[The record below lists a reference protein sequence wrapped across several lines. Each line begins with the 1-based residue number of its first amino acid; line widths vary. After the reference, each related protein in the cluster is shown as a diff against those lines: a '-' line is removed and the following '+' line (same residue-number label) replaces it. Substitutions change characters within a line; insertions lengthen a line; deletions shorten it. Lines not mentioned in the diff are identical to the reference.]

1 MKKISAWKA
10 IPVMLMAVFSA
21 ILLIRFLPAG
31 AAAPGSVL
39 GMATSLTLP
48 LSYEPTMAQIP
59 LSEFVSDD
67 MRIGTSQHLS
77 SPEGRA
83 AMQGSMEQT
92 CSITTTASPVF
103 WDTPPQSGYIALLSG
118 QEVIRPGPEDEV
130 RVIIQLHGDPVA
142 AYKSRLRQAPARLT
156 KVEREQV
163 QAYAEE
169 VQEAHRQA
177 IAEIQ
182 QLGIPFQMRREYGYI
197 FNGLSASIEMQDM
210 KRIEALPQVRAIY
223 PDYQVRALL
232 DDSVPL
238 IGADQVWAMGVT
250 GAGSE
255 AAILDTGIDY
265 THPDLGGCFGSGCK
279 VVAGYDFVNGDSDPW
294 DDHGH
299 GTHCAG
305 IVAANGAVKGVA
317 PDASLHAY
325 KVLDEYGSGWDSD
338 IIAAIERAVDPDGD
352 PVTDDAVDVISMSLG
367 GGGDPD
373 EPLALAVD
381 AAVDEGVVVAVA
393 AGNSG
398 PGYQTVESPGV
409 ARKAFT
415 VGATDKS
422 DNIASFSSR
431 GPVADF
437 YELTKPEI
445 VAPGY
450 YINSTLPGGGYG
462 YKSGTSMATPHI
474 AGCAALIK
482 QLHPTWTPAMIQA
495 NLMNRAKD
503 LDLDI
508 YTQGA
513 GRVQVDDAASV
524 QAVLMPG
531 AVGFG
536 MVDVSQPVWT
546 ETETLQLTNVSD
558 GSVDYSLQASGD
570 LPAGVTTSL
579 DPASVTLGAG
589 ESVDITFQITVDNA
603 LTPYQNQEPGS
614 YEGQVIAQ
622 PTVAAQAGVQGVG
635 NPLVMPFAFIK
646 SPVLEITFD
655 ESPWIVLIYD
665 GEQRRAERYYPPTV
679 STFLLPDGTYDVWVI
694 YGPPDT
700 WVIREG
706 VVVSGEGTSLSI
718 SRSDAMHTLTLD
730 PRDKDGQPISPED
743 RLFAQQ
749 FTHTPSGYWIGITWR
764 GTSVPLTYHLSD
776 VSSDYSWEW
785 RLDTGWNDAYYE
797 FNGRLTGISG
807 DVTYQNAPGDL
818 WHIRHV
824 CHPGPAFSQV
834 RLGFHPPY
842 GGGWRTSAVAEMV
855 LSAPFVQDAYYIPFD
870 PDFYYSDL
878 YLEVRDPSTSDT
890 LINSPFYLIKE
901 GHEVEAYVPYT
912 WEPVLTTTGDELHL
926 GQAPPHWFGEFAN
939 SETTVSPTPKCRTRC
954 IKAVRRQ
961 RAATCRR
968 PVTTGTGWIQWSSL
982 SRPAAP
988 TPWRSRTINT
998 G

>member
-1 MKKISAWKA
+1 MKRISVWKA
-10 IPVMLMAVFSA
+10 IPVMLMALFSA
-21 ILLIRFLPAG
+21 ILLIRFLPAV
-31 AAAPGSVL
+31 AAAPFGVP
-39 GMATSLTLP
+39 G
-48 LSYEPTMAQIP
+48 
-59 LSEFVSDD
+59 
-67 MRIGTSQHLS
+67 MRIGIRQHLPP
-77 SPEGRA
+77 PEGRSA
-83 AMQGSMEQT
+83 TQGSMKQT
-92 CSITTTASPVF
+92 CSITTTASHVF
-103 WDTPPQSGYIALLSG
+103 WDTPPQSGATAIVLG

-130 RVIIQLHGDPVA
+130 RVIIQWHGEPVA
-142 AYKSRLRQAPARLT
+142 AYKSRLRKAPAHLT
-156 KVEREQV
+156 TAEWEQV

-210 KRIEALPQVRAIY
+210 KRIEALPQVRAVY
-223 PDYQVRALL
+223 PDYQVQALL

-238 IGADQVWAMGVT
+238 IGADQVWAMGAT
-250 GAGSE
+250 GAGTE
-255 AAILDTGIDY
+255 VAILDTGIDY
-265 THPDLGGCFGSGCK
+265 THPDLGGCFGTGCK

-305 IVAANGAVKGVA
+305 IAAANGSIKGVA

-338 IIAAIERAVDPDGD
+338 IIAAIEQAVDPDGN

-373 EPLALAVD
+373 DPLALAVD

-398 PGYQTVESPGV
+398 SDYQTIESPGV

-422 DNIASFSSR
+422 DNIAYFSSR
-431 GPVADF
+431 GPVTDF

-450 YINSTLPGGGYG
+450 DIYSTYPAGGYVSM
-462 YKSGTSMATPHI
+462 SGTSMATPHI
-474 AGCAALIK
+474 AGAVALIK

-503 LDLDI
+503 LGLDI

-531 AVGFG
+531 ALSFG
-536 MVDVSQPVWT
+536 MVDVGQPVWT
-546 ETETLQLTNVSD
+546 ETKTLQLTNVSD
-558 GSVDYSLQASGD
+558 GSVNYSLQVSGD
-570 LPAGVTTSL
+570 LPAGVTTTL
-579 DPASVTLGAG
+579 DPASVTLEAG
-589 ESVDITFQITVDNA
+589 ESVDITLQITVDNA

-622 PTVAAQAGVQGVG
+622 PTVAARVGVQGVG
-635 NPLVMPFAFIK
+635 NPLVVPFAFIK

-655 ESPWIVLIYD
+655 ESPWIVFIYD
-665 GEQRRAERYYPPTV
+665 GEQPRARRYYPPTV
-679 STFLLPDGTYDVWVI
+679 STFLLPEGTYDVWVI

-706 VVVSGEGTSLSI
+706 VVVSDGGTSLSI
-718 SRSDAMHTLTLD
+718 SRSDAVHTITLD
-730 PRDKDGQPISPED
+730 LRDKDGQPISSGY
-743 RLFAQQ
+743 RSLAQQ
-749 FTHTPSGYWIGITWR
+749 FTHTPSGYWIGIGWSD
-764 GTSVPLTYHLSD
+764 TSVPLTYHLSD
-776 VSSDYSWEW
+776 VSVDYSWEW

-797 FNGRLTGISG
+797 FNDRLTGISD

-824 CHPGPAFSQV
+824 CHPGSAFSQV

-842 GGGWRTSAVAEMV
+842 G
-855 LSAPFVQDAYYIPFD
+855 
-870 PDFYYSDL
+870 
-878 YLEVRDPSTSDT
+878 
-890 LINSPFYLIKE
+890 
-901 GHEVEAYVPYT
+901 
-912 WEPVLTTTGDELHL
+912 
-926 GQAPPHWFGEFAN
+926 
-939 SETTVSPTPKCRTRC
+939 
-954 IKAVRRQ
+954 
-961 RAATCRR
+961 
-968 PVTTGTGWIQWSSL
+968 
-982 SRPAAP
+982 
-988 TPWRSRTINT
+988 
-998 G
+998 

>member
-1 MKKISAWKA
+1 MGTDSFNEHSNVFRKQADFDRRREYTMHRISDWRA
-10 IPVMLMAVFSA
+10 IIVILTAVLSA
-21 ILLIRFLPAG
+21 ILLIRFLPAV

-39 GMATSLTLP
+39 GMVTSSPLP
-48 LSYEPTMAQIP
+48 LSYEPTMAQTP
-59 LSEFVSDD
+59 LSAFVSDNTRTG
-67 MRIGTSQHLS
+67 MSQHLS
-77 SPEGRA
+77 LPEDQRSRVQA
-83 AMQGSMEQT
+83 QGSMEQT
-92 CSITTTASPVF
+92 CTITTTASPVF
-103 WDTPPQSGYIALLSG
+103 WDTPPQSGYTAIVQG
-118 QEVIRPGPEDEV
+118 QEIIQPGPEDEI
-130 RVIIQLHGDPVA
+130 RVIIQLPGEPVA
-142 AYKSRLRQAPARLT
+142 AYKARLRKIPARLT
-156 KVEREQV
+156 KAEQEQV

-169 VQEAHRQA
+169 VQKAHRQA

-182 QLGIPFQMRREYGYI
+182 RLGVPFQMRREYGYI
-197 FNGLSASIEMQDM
+197 FNGLSASIKMQDM
-210 KRIEALPQVRAIY
+210 KRIEALPQVRAVY
-223 PDYQVRALL
+223 PDYRVQALL

-250 GAGSE
+250 GAGTE
-255 AAILDTGIDY
+255 VAILDTGIDY
-265 THPDLGGCFGSGCK
+265 THPDLGGCFGTGCK
-279 VVAGYDFVNGDSDPW
+279 VIAGYDFVNEDADPW

-305 IVAANGAVKGVA
+305 IVAANGVVKGVA

-325 KVLDEYGSGWDSD
+325 KVLNQYGSGWDSD
-338 IIAAIERAVDPDGD
+338 IIAAIERAVNPDGD
-352 PVTDDAVDVISMSLG
+352 PATDDAVDVISMSLG

-373 EPLALAVD
+373 EPLALTVD

-398 PGYQTVESPGV
+398 PGYQTVSSPGV

-431 GPVADF
+431 GPVTDF

-445 VAPGY
+445 VAPGR
-450 YINSTLPGGGYG
+450 YINSTYPGGGYVSM
-462 YKSGTSMATPHI
+462 SGTSMATPHI

-482 QLHPTWTPAMIQA
+482 QLHPTWTPGMIQA

-503 LDLDI
+503 LGLSI

-524 QAVLMPG
+524 QAVLVPG
-531 AVGFG
+531 AVSFG

-546 ETETLQLTNVSD
+546 KTETLQLINVSAS
-558 GSVDYSLQASGD
+558 SVSYSLQVSGD
-570 LPAGVTTSL
+570 LPAGVATSL

-622 PTVAAQAGVQGVG
+622 PTVAAQAGIQGVG

-646 SPVLEITFD
+646 SPILEITFD

-665 GEQRRAERYYPPTV
+665 GEQRRAARYYPPTT
-679 STFLLPDGTYDVWVI
+679 STFLLPEGTYDVWVI

-700 WVIREG
+700 WVIWEG

-718 SRSDAMHTLTLD
+718 SRSDAMHTITLN
-730 PRDKDGQPISPED
+730 PRDKDGQPISPGY
-743 RLFAQQ
+743 RFLAQQ
-749 FTHTPSGYWIGITWR
+749 FTHMPSGYWIGIIWR
-764 GTSVPLTYHLSD
+764 STSVPLTYHFSD

-797 FNGRLTGISG
+797 FNDRLTGISS

-842 GGGWRTSAVAEMV
+842 G
-855 LSAPFVQDAYYIPFD
+855 
-870 PDFYYSDL
+870 
-878 YLEVRDPSTSDT
+878 
-890 LINSPFYLIKE
+890 
-901 GHEVEAYVPYT
+901 
-912 WEPVLTTTGDELHL
+912 
-926 GQAPPHWFGEFAN
+926 
-939 SETTVSPTPKCRTRC
+939 
-954 IKAVRRQ
+954 
-961 RAATCRR
+961 
-968 PVTTGTGWIQWSSL
+968 
-982 SRPAAP
+982 
-988 TPWRSRTINT
+988 
-998 G
+998 